1 MRRFSRS
8 KSFVGEDA
16 VRALYGIFTRRVS
29 PPFSAQGGVCNVLK
43 KLLIA
48 FGVLLALPFVVLAGV
63 VGYLLFAEWR
73 DRMQNPPPPAPT
85 TTTA

>member
-1 MRRFSRS
+1 M
-8 KSFVGEDA
+8 
-16 VRALYGIFTRRVS
+16 
-29 PPFSAQGGVCNVLK
+29 LK

-48 FGVLLALPFVVLAGV
+48 LGVLLALPFVVMAAV

-73 DRMQNPPPPAPT
+73 DRMQNPPPPT